1 MTIKKLYEWA
11 IENKVEGFEIEVQCR
26 DGGLIVDGTESDL
39 ILEINVDEGV
49 IVL

>member
-1 MTIKKLYEWA
+1 MTIKELYEWA
-11 IENKVEGFEIEVQCR
+11 TKNQVEGFEIEIQCR
-26 DGGLIVDGTESDL
+26 DGGLMVDGTESDL